1 MNAPSSEASGVSSC
15 STMDAAA
22 ASSPIRDDSRPVT
35 VSSPAPSVGA
45 PRTTFPP
52 AAVIR
57 SASRSASGVRT
68 RTDLSVLRAITSSV
82 LASVMSLP
90 RPMTI
95 R

>member
-1 MNAPSSEASGVSSC
+1 M
-15 STMDAAA
+15 
-22 ASSPIRDDSRPVT
+22 
-35 VSSPAPSVGA
+35 SSPAPSAGA

-52 AAVIR
+52 AAVIS